1 MADEV
6 PIQQN
11 NLQGGE
17 HYKKVE
23 RPLKKIIINN
33 FVGGIAWSF
42 GVLIGTGILFGIIV
56 YFIRRID
63 FVPILG
69 KFLANV
75 IQSAQTNFPQ

>member
-1 MADEV
+1 MAEEI

-11 NLQGGE
+11 NTQGGE
-17 HYKKVE
+17 NYKKVE

-42 GVLIGTGILFGIIV
+42 GVLIGTGLLFGIIV
-56 YFIRRID
+56 YFVRQVD

-75 IQSAQTNFPQ
+75 IQSAQTNIPK

>member
-1 MADEV
+1 VAEEI

-11 NLQGGE
+11 NTQGGE
-17 HYKKVE
+17 NYKKVE

-42 GVLIGTGILFGIIV
+42 GVLIGTGLLFGIIV
-56 YFIRRID
+56 YFVRQVD

-75 IQSAQTNFPQ
+75 IQSAQTNIPK